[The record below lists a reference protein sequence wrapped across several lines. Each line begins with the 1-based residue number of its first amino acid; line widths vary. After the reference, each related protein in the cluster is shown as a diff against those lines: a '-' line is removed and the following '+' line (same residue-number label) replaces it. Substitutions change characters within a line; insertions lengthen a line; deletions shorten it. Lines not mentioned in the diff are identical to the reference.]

1 MPIIPSY
8 RRREQVLTCTCF
20 SSPTMFWRSATPP
33 GGQSAGRSR
42 YAVPK
47 IAQGNCSL
55 SRNSGRI
62 QSGDGMIFG
71 AAYSHADIPDILKM
85 GSVASMASA
94 VNRFSVASN
103 SSLITAPP
111 TAVNNLTV
119 PTSYSDFMHQTDDG
133 TQDQTRQLIFLQDW
147 ESGIDDRDNLFL
159 PSRRRSKPPSSIEH
173 KAERMQSTK
182 PPIVYPVIRS
192 PTNLTRIKP
201 GVENLARGMLAFCTP
216 HLIRADP
223 SISLDLI
230 GIPAPS
236 VSTPESEAA
245 AQATRIHKFKSL
257 LQMPV
262 VPLTSL
268 KKLAWNG
275 IPDELRPIVW
285 QILLGYLPSD
295 ASLRV
300 DTLRCK
306 RDEYQ
311 RSVKAA
317 FEHESGL
324 DQAVWHQIRID
335 VPRTNPHLSLYQFE
349 ATQRVR
355 PLGRAPS

>member
-1 MPIIPSY
+1 M
-8 RRREQVLTCTCF
+8 
-20 SSPTMFWRSATPP
+20 
-33 GGQSAGRSR
+33 
-42 YAVPK
+42 
-47 IAQGNCSL
+47 
-55 SRNSGRI
+55 
-62 QSGDGMIFG
+62 
-71 AAYSHADIPDILKM
+71 
-85 GSVASMASA
+85 
-94 VNRFSVASN
+94 
-103 SSLITAPP
+103 
-111 TAVNNLTV
+111 
-119 PTSYSDFMHQTDDG
+119 
-133 TQDQTRQLIFLQDW
+133 
-147 ESGIDDRDNLFL
+147 DDRDNPFL
-159 PSRRRSKPPSSIEH
+159 PSRLPSKPPSSIEH